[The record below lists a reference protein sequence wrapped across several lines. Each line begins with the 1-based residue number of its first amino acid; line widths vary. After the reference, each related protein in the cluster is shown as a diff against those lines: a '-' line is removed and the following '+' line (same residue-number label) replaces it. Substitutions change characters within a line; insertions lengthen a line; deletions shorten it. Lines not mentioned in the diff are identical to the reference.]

1 MFTTRLWLALF
12 STSLSL
18 IAHATPCPSW
28 STEHARSELD
38 ALQAQVARWDDSYH
52 RLGVS
57 QVTDELYDQSRTH
70 LEALRK
76 CFPSA
81 AQPEIQPL
89 HTAGGTVAHPIPH
102 TGVGKLADATHV
114 QHWIQNKKDVW
125 IQPKIDGVAISLVY
139 ENGKAVRLL
148 SRGDGTL
155 GHNWSHHLPMLA
167 GIPQQLPQPRD
178 LVLQGELYWRLDGH
192 VQAKAGS
199 VRARSVVAG
208 MLSRKQL
215 THEQGKEIGLFIWDW
230 PAGPATQQER
240 LAALKALGFP
250 DSAHYSVAINHFD
263 EAARW
268 REHWYRTPLP
278 FATDGVV
285 LRQSRRPDASRW
297 KAQAPFWIAAWKYPF
312 SQALTEV
319 REVQFKVG
327 RTGRITPILQLKP
340 VTLDDRQV
348 RQVSLGSFARW
359 QSMDIR
365 SGDQVA
371 ISLAGLTIPRLEQV
385 VHRSVV
391 RQPVHPPP
399 LGQYH
404 AMSCWQVSPE
414 CEAQFIA
421 RLEWLSGKQGL
432 NIPRTGPGFWRNLV
446 ATGQVRTLVDW
457 LDLPHDNQQR
467 VASFNDA
474 RARPFTQWLR
484 GLGVPAP
491 RNIVLGPDWSTLA
504 AKTAQQWKLE
514 PGIGQ
519 KRAEQLQ
526 AYFSNPELM
535 ALAQQL
541 RTHDIDGF

>member
-1 MFTTRLWLALF
+1 MPFILIIPLLMYFHSPSALGDDCPPWTTDR
-12 STSLSL
+12 
-18 IAHATPCPSW
+18 
-28 STEHARSELD
+28 ARSELNE
-38 ALQAQVARWDDSYH
+38 LQTSLAHWDDQYH

-57 QVTDELYDQSRTH
+57 LVTDELYDQSRTY
-70 LEALRK
+70 LQRLQSCFGLKGNVDPLR
-76 CFPSA
+76 
-81 AQPEIQPL
+81 
-89 HTAGGTVAHPIPH
+89 TAKGPIAHPIAH
-102 TGVGKLADATHV
+102 TGLSKLSNEQQVQLWMHGKQDL
-114 QHWIQNKKDVW
+114 W
-125 IQPKIDGVAISLVY
+125 IQPKVDGVAVSLIY
-139 ENGKAVRLL
+139 REGQLVRLI
-148 SRGDGTL
+148 SRGDGER
-155 GHNWSHHLPMLA
+155 GHDWSHH
-167 GIPQQLPQPRD
+167 IPSLSAIKRQLPRPENM
-178 LVLQGELYWRLDGH
+178 VLQGELYWRLDAH
-192 VQAKAGS
+192 IQADAGS
-199 VRARSVVAG
+199 RNARANVAG
-208 MLSRKQL
+208 MLARK
-215 THEQGKEIGLFIWDW
+215 HFDEQQGEAIGLFVWAW
-230 PAGPATQQER
+230 PQGPATQQER
-240 LAALKALGFP
+240 LAGLDALGFT
-250 DSAHYSVAINHFD
+250 DTAQYSKRVSD
-263 EAARW
+263 VREAAKW
-268 REHWYRTPLP
+268 REYWYRTPLP
-278 FATDGVV
+278 FASDGVV
-285 LRQSRRPDASRW
+285 LRLSKRPDGDRW
-297 KAQAPFWIAAWKYPF
+297 KAQEPYWIAAWKYPF
-312 SQALTEV
+312 AKALAQV
-319 REVQFKVG
+319 KDVQFNIG
-327 RTGRITPILQLKP
+327 RTGRITPVLKIEP
-340 VTLDDRQV
+340 VRLDDRLI
-348 RQVSLGSFARW
+348 RKVSVGSYPYW
-359 QSMDIR
+359 QKLDIR
-365 SGDQVA
+365 PGDQIA

-421 RLEWLSGKQGL
+421 RLEWLGGKQGL
-432 NIPRTGPGFWRNLV
+432 NIPRAGPGFWRNLV